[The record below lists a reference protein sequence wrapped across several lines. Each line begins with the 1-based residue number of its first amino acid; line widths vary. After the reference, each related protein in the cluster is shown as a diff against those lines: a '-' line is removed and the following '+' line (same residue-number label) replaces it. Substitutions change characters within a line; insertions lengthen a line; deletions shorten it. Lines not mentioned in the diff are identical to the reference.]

1 MARRSHKGKGLAQQ
15 QKVTKPVFLMAAA
28 EDSPDDDDTIAESIE
43 GDPGFGGE
51 DFGGGGGIGDDD
63 PYEGGEEE
71 EDLHMH
77 EEDEEE
83 EVEEVGEE
91 RAQEEAE
98 EVSLPPQ
105 PAKGR
110 KGRTSNAWRKP
121 PKPAKKPAKS
131 SSSAQRAP
139 KRPRT
144 SPKINMRKEIPQAAD
159 LSTID
164 DTGTIKLSLSNVVF
178 IVRRSTR
185 IRIPPL
191 AHWKNERIVYELEGR
206 RQSGPALLR
215 IKEIVRVDTPPQ
227 PTRSTAKPNNSRKR
241 KSSTAEDSDSDDD
254 SGEVYA
260 TIKAYGDGSE
270 IADYKVAVAGNAV
283 ETRPI
288 QGNKVRLAKIFQD
301 GAYMASGVLDILVGG
316 DKAVK
321 PTKHSFMSFVVMTG
335 KVEVK
340 IHRTVFQVGRGGVF
354 VVPRGKSHLF
364 LDCLLTFD

>member
-1 MARRSHKGKGLAQQ
+1 
-15 QKVTKPVFLMAAA
+15 MAAA
-28 EDSPDDDDTIAESIE
+28 DNSPDDDDTTAESIDGE
-43 GDPGFGGE
+43 GALGGG
-51 DFGGGGGIGDDD
+51 DFGGDFGGVGDDD
-63 PYEGGEEE
+63 PYEGLEEE
-71 EDLHMH
+71 EDLYMH
-77 EEDEEE
+77 DENAEKEMEELEELDTLEEAEREGEEDEDE
-83 EVEEVGEE
+83 EVAP
-91 RAQEEAE
+91 RRK
-98 EVSLPPQ
+98 

-110 KGRTSNAWRKP
+110 PPNAWSKP
-121 PKPAKKPAKS
+121 PKSRKKPAKLS
-131 SSSAQRAP
+131 SSTQPAP

-164 DTGTIKLSLSNVVF
+164 DTGTKDSTNVSRSKIVF

-185 IRIPPL
+185 IRVQPL

-206 RQSGPALLR
+206 RQSGPSMLR
-215 IKEIVRVDTPPQ
+215 IREIVRIDTPPQ
-227 PTRSTAKPNNSRKR
+227 PPRTATKFNNSRKR
-241 KSSTAEDSDSDDD
+241 KTPAAEDSDSDDD

-270 IADYKVAVAGNAV
+270 ITDYKVAVAGSAV

-288 QGNKVRLAKIFQD
+288 QGNKVRLAKVFQD

-340 IHRTVFQVGRGGVF
+340 IHRTVFHVGRGGVF
-354 VVPRGKSHLF
+354 VVPRGKNHHFSLSSP
-364 LDCLLTFD
+364 DVD

>member
-1 MARRSHKGKGLAQQ
+1 MFS
-15 QKVTKPVFLMAAA
+15 MAAA
-28 EDSPDDDDTIAESIE
+28 ENSPDDDDTTAENIE
-43 GDPGFGGE
+43 GEGVLRGG
-51 DFGGGGGIGDDD
+51 DFGGDFGGVGEDD
-63 PYEGGEEE
+63 PYEGREEE

-77 EEDEEE
+77 EEDEEREVE
-83 EVEEVGEE
+83 EVEELDTL
-91 RAQEEAE
+91 EEAE
-98 EVSLPPQ
+98 WEGEEDEVEEVEPLPQ

-110 KGRTSNAWRKP
+110 PPNAGSKP
-121 PKPAKKPAKS
+121 PRSRKKPLKS
-131 SSSAQRAP
+131 SSSAQQAP

-144 SPKINMRKEIPQAAD
+144 SPKINMRKEIPQTAD

-164 DTGTIKLSLSNVVF
+164 DTGTKDSTHVSPSNIVF

-185 IRIPPL
+185 IRVPPL

-206 RQSGPALLR
+206 RQSGPSMLR

-227 PTRSTAKPNNSRKR
+227 LRRLATKPSNSRKR
-241 KSSTAEDSDSDDD
+241 KTPADEDSDEDED

-260 TIKAYGDGSE
+260 TIKSYGDGSE

-288 QGNKVRLAKIFQD
+288 QGNKVRLAKVFQD

-340 IHRTVFQVGRGGVF
+340 IHRTVFHVGRGGVF
-354 VVPRGKSHLF
+354 VVPRGKNHF
-364 LDCLLTFD
+364 FFFIIIDVD